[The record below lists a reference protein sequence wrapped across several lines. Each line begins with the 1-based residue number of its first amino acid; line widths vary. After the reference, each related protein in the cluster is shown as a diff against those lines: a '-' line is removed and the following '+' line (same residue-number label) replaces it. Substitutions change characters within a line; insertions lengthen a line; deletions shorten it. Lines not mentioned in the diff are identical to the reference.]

1 MVGIAIVWGVLLAVG
16 IGWALVRGGPTA
28 REQTTVA
35 QALPVVD
42 QAVVRIANAATADG
56 QAVAAISGFERVG
69 ECAVT
74 VLRSGERYQRLV
86 TVVVTPGTEAALIE
100 RVGARLPA
108 EYQVKVTT
116 VGTVTR
122 MVADAG
128 RWVRLTGS
136 VGEKGQVRFVA
147 DTGACRPLGDLAAAV
162 NQETAA
168 AAWPGNPAADPADA
182 DANRAEAV
190 TALTRL
196 RMTADR
202 WHAYQAPC
210 PGGGAMSTVE
220 AIATAGVE
228 PGALGEVLTG
238 LGTAVVVSP
247 DVYAYASGPRQV
259 AVRHDADHIVVTA
272 TTACR

>member
-1 MVGIAIVWGVLLAVG
+1 VVGIAMAWGVLLAVG
-16 IGWALVRGGPTA
+16 IGWALARGGPTA

-42 QAVVRIANAATADG
+42 QAVVRIASAATADG

-69 ECAVT
+69 ECSVT
-74 VLRSGERYQRLV
+74 VLRSGERYQREV

-168 AAWPGNPAADPADA
+168 AASVDA

-196 RMTADR
+196 RMTAEK
-202 WHAYQAPC
+202 WHTYQAPC
-210 PGGGAMSTVE
+210 PRGGAMSTVE

-247 DVYAYASGPRQV
+247 DVYAYASGPSQV
-259 AVRHDADHIVVTA
+259 AVRHDADHLVVTA